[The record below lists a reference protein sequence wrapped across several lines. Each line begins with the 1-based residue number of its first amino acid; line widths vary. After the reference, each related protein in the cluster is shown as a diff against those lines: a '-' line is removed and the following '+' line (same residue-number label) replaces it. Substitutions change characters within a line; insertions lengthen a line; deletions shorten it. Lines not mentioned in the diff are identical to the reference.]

1 MKVLAGMAGR
11 LSALVNSS
19 EFEMNDRR
27 ISRDLIANNLSD
39 YSMAQRTS
47 TPKDGEHKRIEEYAE
62 KPSPL
67 PNIESIIEA
76 FERTWLC
83 E

>member
-1 MKVLAGMAGR
+1 
-11 LSALVNSS
+11 
-19 EFEMNDRR
+19 MNDRR
-27 ISRDLIANNLSD
+27 ISRDLIAQNPSG

-62 KPSPL
+62 RPSPL
-67 PNIESIIEA
+67 PNIESVIEA
-76 FERTWLC
+76 FKLTKGC